1 MCSTITAWDNISKL
15 RFTNPNPVLIY
26 LYHPFFPQK
35 KQVDIWHPC
44 SLVYAGFRSSVSYKT
59 ASLHSCLLVSGK
71 KSCPYIKFLHLSIR
85 CRWVWGFW
93 WWSLSF
99 FSQVLPFFF
108 YIIIKLLVIGMS
120 EIISIYTQ
128 AGITSAGILALVF
141 PKQGE
146 GNGNQISHT
155 QSFCSHRH

>member
-1 MCSTITAWDNISKL
+1 
-15 RFTNPNPVLIY
+15 
-26 LYHPFFPQK
+26 
-35 KQVDIWHPC
+35 
-44 SLVYAGFRSSVSYKT
+44 
-59 ASLHSCLLVSGK
+59 
-71 KSCPYIKFLHLSIR
+71 
-85 CRWVWGFW
+85 
-93 WWSLSF
+93 
-99 FSQVLPFFF
+99 
-108 YIIIKLLVIGMS
+108 MS